1 MSKYAYSRTL
11 AGLKLSKK
19 TFYRKKPNLGSTKK
33 TSTLHRD
40 ILKLSPIIWK
50 KVVGINVKSSIK

>member
-1 MSKYAYSRTL
+1 MSKCAYSRTL
-11 AGLKLSKK
+11 AGLKLNKK
-19 TFYRKKPNLGSTKK
+19 IFNRKKPNLGGTRK

-40 ILKLSPIIWK
+40 IPKLSPIIWK